1 MKRLL
6 CCEEGAEREFS
17 FVSSLDLECFL
28 SCPSSSQRQSLSPVT
43 GVRCLHAELSSPP
56 VTLLSSGS
64 PPASLLLSATQSDVK
79 KDGKRGRVS

>member
-6 CCEEGAEREFS
+6 CCEEGAESEFS

-43 GVRCLHAELSSPP
+43 GVHCLHADLSSP
-56 VTLLSSGS
+56 VALLSSGS
-64 PPASLLLSATQSDVK
+64 PPGRLLLSATQSDVK
-79 KDGKRGRVS
+79 KDDKRGRVS